1 MRILIFAAVL
11 FAASPAT
18 SQVHGTEC
26 RASATAFSALQT
38 GMTYQQVRDIIGCE
52 GVLLSSSDVAG
63 YSTHMIAWDGRGSMG
78 ANMNIMIQN
87 GRLMMK
93 SQFGLR

>member
-1 MRILIFAAVL
+1 MRTLIFVAAL
-11 FAASPAT
+11 FAASPAI

-26 RASATAFSALQT
+26 RASATAFRALQN

-52 GVLLSSSDVAG
+52 GVLLSSTEMAG
-63 YSTHMIAWDGRGSMG
+63 YSTHMIAWDGKGSMG

-87 GRLMMK
+87 GKLMMK